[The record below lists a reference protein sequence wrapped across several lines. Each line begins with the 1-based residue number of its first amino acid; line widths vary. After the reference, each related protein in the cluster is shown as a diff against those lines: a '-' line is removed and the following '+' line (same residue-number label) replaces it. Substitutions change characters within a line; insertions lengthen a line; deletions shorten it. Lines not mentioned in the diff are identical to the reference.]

1 MNSFKDEQN
10 PMTHPSVT
18 VIMRTK
24 DVEDIV
30 GQTLAA
36 LYSQT
41 VTDFDLLVVDS
52 GSKDRTLEIVGRY
65 PARVIS
71 IRPEDYYPG
80 RVLNRAIAETDGDIV
95 VFMNSDVVALRP
107 DTLARLLA
115 AFSNPTTMAAFARQL
130 VRPEAHDWV
139 IRDYIEA
146 YPSVGEAPVWQPYSL
161 PLAAMRREA
170 WQIQPFYTDAW
181 GSEDTEWGVR
191 ARERGFEVAYVPESL
206 VMHSHNYTLRQLS
219 GRRFSEGEADAFI
232 YRNHDSRRAR
242 VLAAIR
248 SMANDVAFSLSRGHL
263 FQAALAIPRR
273 AVYHW
278 AYFKGRALGERRRL
292 QNDNDTSLGQK
303 AVLSRYAA

>member
-1 MNSFKDEQN
+1 
-10 PMTHPSVT
+10 MTRPAVSI
-18 VIMRTK
+18 IMRTK
-24 DVEDIV
+24 DVDDIV

-52 GSKDRTLEIVGRY
+52 GSRDKTLEIVGRF

-80 RVLNRAIAETDGDIV
+80 RVLNRAMAETSGDIV
-95 VFMNSDVVALRP
+95 VFMNSDVVSLRP
-107 DTLARLLA
+107 DTLEKLLQ
-115 AFSNPTTMAAFARQL
+115 AFDQPQVMAAFARQL

-146 YPSVGEAPVWQPYSL
+146 YPESGRAPAWQPYSL

-170 WQIQPFYTDAW
+170 WQKQPFYTAAW

-191 ARERGFEVAYVPESL
+191 ARERGFEVAYVAESL
-206 VMHSHNYTLRQLS
+206 VMHSHNYTLRQLY
-219 GRRFSEGEADAFI
+219 GRRFIEGEADAFI
-232 YRNHDSRRAR
+232 YRNHDSRPGR
-242 VLAAIR
+242 LAAALR
-248 SMANDVAFSLSRGHL
+248 SMVNDIAFSLARRHPV
-263 FQAALAIPRR
+263 QAALSVPRR
-273 AVYHW
+273 IVYHW
-278 AYFKGRALGERRRL
+278 AYFKGRRLGENRRDR
-292 QNDNDTSLGQK
+292 NDLDASRGQQ